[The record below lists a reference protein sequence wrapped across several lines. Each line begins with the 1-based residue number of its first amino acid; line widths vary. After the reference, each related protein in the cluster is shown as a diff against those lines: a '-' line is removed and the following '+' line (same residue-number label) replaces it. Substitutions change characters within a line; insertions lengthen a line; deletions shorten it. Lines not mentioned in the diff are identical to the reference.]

1 MCVCVCT
8 EVNVV
13 TLVTK
18 GRNGL
23 FTVES
28 ELQYKVA
35 REDEESV
42 FSCEVSYHVP
52 GAIRTAES
60 RGVNVTVH
68 CEPQHHLTPFFVFF
82 FFYLIKTKN

>member
-1 MCVCVCT
+1 MYVCVCCTCT

-18 GRNGL
+18 NPSGL

-35 REDEESV
+35 KEDSESV
-42 FSCEVSYHVP
+42 FSCEVSYYVP
-52 GAIRTAES
+52 GAVRTVES
-60 RGVNVTVH
+60 RAVNVTVH
-68 CEPQHHLTPFFVFF
+68 CKLTYIFFIYINV
-82 FFYLIKTKN
+82 YT